1 MKNKDSF
8 LFRNLPAIKYKDSII
23 LYDYFQSKIARVPLK
38 DFKKENLP
46 DLRYFGVPKQKI
58 FNPKKSVLTLILNR
72 ECNMRCIYCFAE
84 GGGKE
89 ILSKKCISAAL
100 RKVIKPETE
109 EVLITFFG
117 GEPTLCYDEIV
128 FTVNEANKYPVKK
141 QFAIST
147 NGAMSKKMF
156 DFLIKNNFAF
166 NFSMDGLPEV
176 QNKQRPLLN
185 GAPSSEIVENTLK
198 ELIKNKMSFKVRVT
212 ITKDSVKK
220 MPEMVKYLAKFGV
233 KYIHLEVV
241 NVSGRAEKLKIK
253 KPPVNEFIKQF
264 KECSELAKKLNVSL
278 VNGVYTNLIEPSIHS
293 CSAVTGGKL
302 IITPEGNV
310 SRCYE
315 VQDKKHPYSDM
326 FIVGKYNPFIDDF
339 EFDNEKVKTLCN
351 RNSETNKICENCF
364 AKYICSGGCVI
375 RNLHGLHSKDI
386 GEIDP
391 YQCKLIKAL
400 LKDAI
405 LRIYEN
411 SIIKNNGR
419 IRLLKN
425 NDWVTVKPWL
435 YELAKESF
443 GKVVPSILN
452 KKIREDYQKEP
463 EGFIVSEDGSSKKL
477 NGLLWFSTFPE
488 KKSVFIHAIYVNPT
502 YRGKGVSDSLM
513 DYLEEYCKK
522 KDLENIELNV
532 TVGLDYALRF
542 YQRRGFEIKRYFM
555 GKKVK

>member
-38 DFKKENLP
+38 DFEKGNLP
-46 DLRYFGVPKQKI
+46 NLKYFEVPRQKI

-84 GGGKE
+84 GGNKE
-89 ILSKKCISAAL
+89 ILSKRCISAAL
-100 RKVIKPETE
+100 RRVIKSETE
-109 EVLITFFG
+109 ETLITFFG

-147 NGAMSKKMF
+147 NGVMSKKMMN
-156 DFLIKNNFAF
+156 FLIENNFAF

-176 QNKQRPLLN
+176 QNKQRPLAN
-185 GAPSSEIVENTLK
+185 GAPSSKIVENSLK
-198 ELIKNKMSFKVRVT
+198 ELIKNKVSFKVRAT
-212 ITKDSVKK
+212 ITRDSVEK
-220 MPEMVKYLAKFGV
+220 MPEMVKYLAKLGV

-241 NVSGRAEKLKIK
+241 NVSGRAERLGIK
-253 KPPVNEFIKQF
+253 KPLVSEFIKQF
-264 KECSELAKKLNVSL
+264 KKCSELAKKLNVSL
-278 VNGVYTNLIEPSIHS
+278 VNGIYTNLIEPSIHS

-326 FIVGKYNPFIDDF
+326 FIVGKYNPLVDDF
-339 EFDNEKVKTLCN
+339 EFDDEKIKTLCN
-351 RNSETNKICENCF
+351 RSSETSKICENCF

-375 RNLHGLHSKDI
+375 RNLHGLHGRDI
-386 GEIDP
+386 EEIDP

-405 LRIYEN
+405 LRIYKN
-411 SIIKNNGR
+411 SMEEKYGKN
-419 IRLLKN
+419 K
-425 NDWVTVKPWL
+425 
-435 YELAKESF
+435 A
-443 GKVVPSILN
+443 
-452 KKIREDYQKEP
+452 
-463 EGFIVSEDGSSKKL
+463 
-477 NGLLWFSTFPE
+477 
-488 KKSVFIHAIYVNPT
+488 A
-502 YRGKGVSDSLM
+502 
-513 DYLEEYCKK
+513 
-522 KDLENIELNV
+522 
-532 TVGLDYALRF
+532 
-542 YQRRGFEIKRYFM
+542 
-555 GKKVK
+555 